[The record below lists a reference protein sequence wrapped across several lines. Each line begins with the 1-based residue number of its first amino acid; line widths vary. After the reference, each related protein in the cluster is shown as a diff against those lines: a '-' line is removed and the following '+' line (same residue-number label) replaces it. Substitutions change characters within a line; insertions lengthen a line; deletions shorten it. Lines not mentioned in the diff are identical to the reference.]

1 MNMNMNICAPAIL
14 YLAISA
20 LSIIYFIFTETYN
33 LLFYVFNILMIALW
47 TWILNVICTA
57 GYKWVSWVLVLFP
70 FIILFLL
77 IFVDFVSLV
86 VNDVRKARASRITP
100 TMFR

>member
-1 MNMNMNICAPAIL
+1 MNICAPAIL

>member
-1 MNMNMNICAPAIL
+1 MNICAPAIL

-33 LLFYVFNILMIALW
+33 LLFYVFNILMIVLW
-47 TWILNVICTA
+47 TWILNVICNA